1 MTYAELAVGQSAEL
15 VRTVTEADLQAFAA
29 VTGDTNPLHLD
40 EAAAQQ
46 TMFKGRIAH
55 GMLGAGYISAVIGTK
70 LPGFGCVYVSQSLAF
85 KRPVRIGDTIT
96 TRAEIIQLIPAER
109 HVRFATTCTNQKGKV
124 VTEGEALVLLPDE
137 MG

>member
-1 MTYAELAVGQSAEL
+1 MRYDDVTLGQAAEL
-15 VRTVTEADLQAFAA
+15 VRTVAEADLHAFAQ

-40 EAAAQQ
+40 EAAAAT

-96 TRAEIIQLIPAER
+96 TRCAVVERLPAKRQLR
-109 HVRFATTCTNQKGKV
+109 LATTCTNQAGKV
-124 VTEGEALVLLPDE
+124 VTEGEAIVLLPPD